1 MKHIKTITDKE
12 ILGDNT
18 LSKAKPRRT
27 ARAVLENSNGEIA
40 LLYSREYNIYSLPG
54 GGIEE
59 GENIK
64 DALYRELGE
73 ETGCKIIS
81 VAELGYIE
89 ENRGYSDYTQISYY
103 FKVTTNSRDFHPR
116 LTATEEKYGTS
127 IGWYSIK
134 DAYEKITSPKH
145 GSGNYLTASQKNQI
159 KFLRA
164 RDIAAFDEYLKS
176 CKFTFL

>member
-27 ARAVLENSNGEIA
+27 ARAVLENQKGEIA

-59 GENIK
+59 GEDIK

-73 ETGCKIIS
+73 ETGCNITGI
-81 VAELGYIE
+81 AELGYIE

-103 FKVTTNSRDFHPR
+103 FKVTTDSSEFHPR

-127 IGWYSIK
+127 IGWYSLK
-134 DAYEKITSPKH
+134 DAYEKITSQKYGNGKH
-145 GSGNYLTASQKNQI
+145 LLVNQRNQI

-164 RDIAAFDEYLKS
+164 RDIAAFEEYLKGV
-176 CKFTFL
+176 KTP

>member
-12 ILGDNT
+12 ILGNNN

-27 ARAVLENSNGEIA
+27 ARAILENQNGKIA
-40 LLYSREYNIYSLPG
+40 LLYSKEYNIYSLPG

-59 GENIK
+59 GENIN
-64 DALYRELGE
+64 DALYRELSE
-73 ETGCKIIS
+73 ETGCNITS
-81 VAELGYIE
+81 VTELGYIE

-103 FKVTTNSRDFHPR
+103 FTVITDSKDFHPS

-127 IGWYSIK
+127 IGWYSIE
-134 DAYEKITSPKH
+134 DAYEKITSQKY
-145 GSGNYLTASQKNQI
+145 GNNDYLTIGQKNQI

-164 RDIAAFDEYLKS
+164 RDIAAFEEYLKKNKT
-176 CKFTFL
+176 KFL